1 MENLIFTRHARD
13 KMHQYNL
20 SESRLK
26 GVLRNPERKELGIA
40 PRTVAIMQ
48 ITGTKKH
55 PTEIW
60 LMYQITKSKIKNAL
74 VRPADGSRKKSKT
87 ELPKEAKV
95 KMRTKFSSPITKII
109 SAWRYPGR
117 SPIGEPPPIPEDVL
131 WEINELRNTK

>member
-60 LMYQITKSKIKNAL
+60 LMYQITKSKIKNQ
-74 VRPADGSRKKSKT
+74 KSKT

-109 SAWRYPGR
+109 SAWRYPGM
-117 SPIGEPPPIPEDVL
+117 SPRGEPPPIPEDVL
-131 WEINELRNTK
+131 WEIKHEIGNSN